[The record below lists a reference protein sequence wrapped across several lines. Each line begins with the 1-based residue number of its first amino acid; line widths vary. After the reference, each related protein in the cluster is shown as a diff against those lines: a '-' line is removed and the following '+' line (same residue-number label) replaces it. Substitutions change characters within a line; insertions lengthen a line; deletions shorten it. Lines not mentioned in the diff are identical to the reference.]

1 MKIVINIDLDTD
13 NPEDVY
19 ILEDILRVT
28 SQLKGDDSD
37 DTGSEGEEES
47 S

>member
-13 NPEDVY
+13 NSEDVY

-37 DTGSEGEEES
+37 DTGSESEEES

>member
-13 NPEDVY
+13 NPEDRY
-19 ILEDILRVT
+19 LLEDILRVT
-28 SQLKGDDSD
+28 AQLKGDDSD

>member
-1 MKIVINIDLDTD
+1 VKIRINMDLDTD
-13 NPEDVY
+13 NPEDRY
-19 ILEDILRVT
+19 LLEDILRVT
-28 SQLKGDDSD
+28 AQLKGDDSD

>member
-19 ILEDILRVT
+19 FLEGILRVT
-28 SQLKGDDSD
+28 SQLKGNDSD
-37 DTGSEGEEES
+37 DTRSESEEES